1 MRFATHVGVLEE
13 MFRWNDRATGTP
25 WLERFDVIV
34 GTSAGALVGALYAAG
49 YEPPFMARLARLF
62 ADHKFGRR
70 LFDFNVGGLAASY
83 LRSDSAAMLGGIR
96 GRRLLTLLEALFSKN
111 VRHDLQA
118 LGPNV
123 DLGEELLRLWGAHK
137 RLKRTSSEFRDDQ
150 LTFADCRR
158 RLFLIG
164 TNALSGQKTVFC
176 RFPAWDKGLN
186 VDEFEELAFNA
197 THPEQTYIGGLQ
209 PIRDA
214 VKQVE
219 RELGLPDGKLTFQR
233 LPHRA
238 YTQFDPN
245 VYGNVLPIAVAV
257 RASLSVQGLFE
268 PVRIRRQPQD
278 GAAREDLFVDGGIDD
293 TFSLSVAVDRFF
305 GAAGEVLGVSLGNLG
320 YRLPD
325 ERAVDNVPNL
335 LNRTTHY
342 MGDAQLDFAQTSAS
356 LSGHP
361 VTIINALSGNTAS
374 FTDTDAIAK
383 LVDEGAEIARGFATA
398 IDPAAPAPPARVPID
413 PSAVFQP
420 GVQRVYLSPAAR
432 IDRDALKRALAARR
446 MRGKHEDVRP
456 WNVVP
461 PFPMIDRGPDGR
473 WRWRPVWLWILL
485 SLAIF
490 LLGGGFGNLLVDVI
504 DRARARPPAAPMSRR
519 LTVIPPIALRSGI
532 ATVIA
537 TRLVALY
544 LWLANREIID

>member
-13 MFRWNDRATGTP
+13 MSRWQDRATGKP

-49 YEPPFMARLARLF
+49 YDPPLMARLARLF
-62 ADHKFGRR
+62 ADRKFGRR
-70 LFDFNVGGLAASY
+70 LFDVNIGGLAASY

-96 GRRLLTLLEALFSKN
+96 GRHLLSLLETLFS
-111 VRHDLQA
+111 RTTRQDLKA
-118 LGPNV
+118 LGSNV
-123 DLGEELLRLWGAHK
+123 DLGAELLRHWERCK
-137 RLKRTSSEFRDDQ
+137 QLKRIPARFKDDQ
-150 LTFADCRR
+150 LSFTDCRPR

-176 RFPAWDKGLN
+176 EYPGKNLSVPA
-186 VDEFEELAFNA
+186 FEELAFLA
-197 THPEQTYIGGLQ
+197 THPDRTFIGGLQ
-209 PIRDA
+209 PIRDEVRQA
-214 VKQVE
+214 E
-219 RELGLPDGKLTFQR
+219 LDLGLPPNTLEFRR

-238 YTQFDPN
+238 YTQFDPR
-245 VYGNVLPIAVAV
+245 VYGDVLPIAVGV

-268 PVRIRRQPQD
+268 PLRIRRHGD
-278 GAAREDLFVDGGIDD
+278 GASHEDLFVDGGIDD

-342 MGDAQLDFAQTSAS
+342 MGDAQLDFAQSSAS

-361 VTIINALSGNTAS
+361 ITIINAHSENTAS

-383 LVDEGAEIARGFATA
+383 LVDEGVKIARGFATA
-398 IDPAAPAPPARVPID
+398 IDPTTPAPPAPVAID
-413 PSAVFQP
+413 PSAVFRP

-432 IDRDALKRALAARR
+432 IDRNALKRALAARSL
-446 MRGKHEDVRP
+446 RGEHEDVQL
-456 WNVVP
+456 WNVISP
-461 PFPMIDRGPDGR
+461 IPIPDRGPDGR
-473 WRWRPVWLWILL
+473 WRWRPVWPWMLL
-485 SLAIF
+485 SSAIF
-490 LLGGGFGNLLVDVI
+490 LLGGGFGNMLLDVI
-504 DRARARPPAAPMSRR
+504 DRARARPRAVPISRPLSVLAR
-519 LTVIPPIALRSGI
+519 TAFYSGL
-532 ATVIA
+532 ATVVA
-537 TRLVALY
+537 TRLVALCV
-544 LWLANREIID
+544 WWRNRETID